1 MHSRKQKKRAE
12 DLLQFIFH
20 LKSKRLFLDNFK
32 VPFVSFLNLYK
43 LSICL
48 SFYLLRQN
56 IGECSFS
63 VKMVKMVI
71 KTDCFLAEIKGY
83 SSPGI
88 GKLRSVGQSCPRAD
102 FTVSSDHSH
111 THLFSY
117 CLRLLLHISR
127 AECFQRDFRAHKA

>member
-1 MHSRKQKKRAE
+1 MYSRKQRDRVE
-12 DLLQFIFH
+12 DLLPFIFY

-48 SFYLLRQN
+48 SFYLLKQN

-63 VKMVKMVI
+63 VKMVKKVI
-71 KTDCFLAEIKGY
+71 KTYCFLAKIKGY
-83 SSPGI
+83 SRSGI

-102 FTVSSDHSH
+102 FAVSSDHSH
-111 THLFSY
+111 TCLFSY
-117 CLRLLLHISR
+117 CLQLLLHISR
-127 AECFQRDFRAHKA
+127 AECLQRDFMAYKA

>member
-1 MHSRKQKKRAE
+1 MHSRKQKNRVE

-48 SFYLLRQN
+48 SFYLLKQN

-63 VKMVKMVI
+63 AKMVI
-71 KTDCFLAEIKGY
+71 KMYCFLAEIKGY
-83 SSPGI
+83 SRPGI

-117 CLRLLLHISR
+117 CLRRLLHISR
-127 AECFQRDFRAHKA
+127 AECLQRDFRAHKA